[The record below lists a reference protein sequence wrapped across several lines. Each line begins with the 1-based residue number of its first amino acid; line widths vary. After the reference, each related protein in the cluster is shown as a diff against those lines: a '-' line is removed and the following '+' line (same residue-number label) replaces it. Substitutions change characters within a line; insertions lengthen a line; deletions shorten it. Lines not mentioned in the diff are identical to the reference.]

1 MSIEFTQVIEMDK
14 IVVVLKKNLK
24 KREKY
29 PPEGLILAFFYVIM
43 LTSKIFDPVTS
54 ESSALFDAQDAG
66 TAVNRRHSSA
76 SGRFP
81 LLPANQ
87 FQNPFA
93 ADLQEDFDF
102 NYR

>member
-1 MSIEFTQVIEMDK
+1 MGK

-29 PPEGLILAFFYVIM
+29 PPEGLILA
-43 LTSKIFDPVTS
+43 
-54 ESSALFDAQDAG
+54 DAG

>member
-1 MSIEFTQVIEMDK
+1 MSIEFTQVIEMGKNSDCIKKKFEKTRK
-14 IVVVLKKNLK
+14 ISPRGAYFSVFLCYYAYVKN
-24 KREKY
+24 
-29 PPEGLILAFFYVIM
+29 
-43 LTSKIFDPVTS
+43 FDPVTS

>member
-1 MSIEFTQVIEMDK
+1 M
-14 IVVVLKKNLK
+14 K

-66 TAVNRRHSSA
+66 IAVNRRHSSA

>member
-1 MSIEFTQVIEMDK
+1 MGK
-14 IVVVLKKNLK
+14 IVVVLKKF
-24 KREKY
+24 EKTRKISPRGAY
-29 PPEGLILAFFYVIM
+29 LAFFYVIM

>member
-1 MSIEFTQVIEMDK
+1 M
-14 IVVVLKKNLK
+14 K

>member
-1 MSIEFTQVIEMDK
+1 MLFVGTSIIHPST
-14 IVVVLKKNLK
+14 
-24 KREKY
+24 
-29 PPEGLILAFFYVIM
+29 EGVFLLCNILDLLIYRCYYAYV
-43 LTSKIFDPVTS
+43 KIFDPVTS

>member
-1 MSIEFTQVIEMDK
+1 MSIEFTQVIEMGK

-29 PPEGLILAFFYVIM
+29 PPE
-43 LTSKIFDPVTS
+43 S

>member
-1 MSIEFTQVIEMDK
+1 MSIEFTQVIEMGK
-14 IVVVLKKNLK
+14 IVVVLKKNL
-24 KREKY
+24 EKTRKISPRGAY
-29 PPEGLILAFFYVIM
+29 FSVFFM
-43 LTSKIFDPVTS
+43 LLCLRQKFCPVTS

>member
-1 MSIEFTQVIEMDK
+1 MQQPEISIH
-14 IVVVLKKNLK
+14 
-24 KREKY
+24 
-29 PPEGLILAFFYVIM
+29 PLIGRL
-43 LTSKIFDPVTS
+43 
-54 ESSALFDAQDAG
+54 LFDAQDAG

>member
-1 MSIEFTQVIEMDK
+1 M
-14 IVVVLKKNLK
+14 VVLKKNLK

>member
-1 MSIEFTQVIEMDK
+1 
-14 IVVVLKKNLK
+14 LK

>member
-1 MSIEFTQVIEMDK
+1 
-14 IVVVLKKNLK
+14 
-24 KREKY
+24 
-29 PPEGLILAFFYVIM
+29 M

-102 NYR
+102 NCMTIK

>member
-1 MSIEFTQVIEMDK
+1 MGK

-29 PPEGLILAFFYVIM
+29 PPEGLILAFFLCYYAYV
-43 LTSKIFDPVTS
+43 KNF
-54 ESSALFDAQDAG
+54 SALFDAQDAG